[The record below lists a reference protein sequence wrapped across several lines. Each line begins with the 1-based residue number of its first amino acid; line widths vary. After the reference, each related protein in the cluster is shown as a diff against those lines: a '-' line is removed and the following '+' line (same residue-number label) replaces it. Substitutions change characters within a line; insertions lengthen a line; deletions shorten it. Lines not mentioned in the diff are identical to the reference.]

1 MQIPGEQP
9 TASGSAASPESRGT
23 MPNMG
28 AFIVRWTLH
37 KCGRRLNCRTRWLPP
52 AFELH
57 IAIDDKEPFFS
68 RRFTRHQRLR
78 DWAEGARMQT
88 RATCSS

>member
-1 MQIPGEQP
+1 
-9 TASGSAASPESRGT
+9 

-52 AFELH
+52 AFELL
-57 IAIDDKEPFFS
+57 IAIDDKEPFLADGLAVTS
-68 RRFTRHQRLR
+68 RLR

-88 RATCSS
+88 LAKGWIDSMPR